1 MHVLRELKIEA
12 NKDELLAK
20 LKANRQEHAAI
31 VAEAREG
38 YVKKAREALEK
49 RLGQLSDGKIVSLS
63 FRLDVPTDHTR
74 VYDTAIRMLELHQNK
89 TVLLTATQVRNLE
102 MDEWDWTDSFLGT
115 ASAYSPMANDKLNS
129 R

>member
-1 MHVLRELKIEA
+1 MHALRDMKIEA
-12 NKDELLAK
+12 NKIELLDK
-20 LKANRQEHAAI
+20 LRANRKEHAAI

-38 YVKKAREALEK
+38 YVKKARAALEK
-49 RLGQLSDGKIVSLS
+49 RLGQLSEGQIVSLS
-63 FRLDVPTDHTR
+63 FRLDVPQDHTK
-74 VYDTAIRMLELHQNK
+74 VYDTAIRMLELHQDD
-89 TVLLTATQVRNLE
+89 TVRLTASQVRNLE